1 MPWHEEA
8 AFPAVDVTAV
18 DAREGRSNPRRWS
31 QSRGAPR
38 QMRCQQA
45 GCLVPSPPK
54 QRHYHPATQH
64 GQRRLARWR
73 LRGNYREAELFER
86 ARERRADA
94 DSERMLYDLAT
105 GYAIKKN
112 LIQFSKNIF
121 EFGKI
126 IYITTTNLNTTSPV
140 QPLDGGGQFV
150 DRVYYVEVRDIATL
164 RDMTAVTTTYQWWLN

>member
-1 MPWHEEA
+1 M
-8 AFPAVDVTAV
+8 
-18 DAREGRSNPRRWS
+18 
-31 QSRGAPR
+31 
-38 QMRCQQA
+38 
-45 GCLVPSPPK
+45 
-54 QRHYHPATQH
+54 
-64 GQRRLARWR
+64 
-73 LRGNYREAELFER
+73 R

-126 IYITTTNLNTTSPV
+126 IYITATNLNTTSPV
-140 QPLDGGGQFV
+140 QPLDGGGEFV